1 MSITIFCDYKGRI
14 PAFMPKMTYFYSV
27 FLYFWY
33 VSYILLTCVCHTKC
47 LFLTFFNT
55 KSLFYE
61 TFGISQRFSY
71 TKCLFSLK
79 LIFQFIKLM
88 NKTSRTKSLF
98 YSKIMPSRFFI
109 STRLYCFCY
118 SYSTCEYKF
127 YCMIINHFY
136 VF

>member
-1 MSITIFCDYKGRI
+1 MLHRSIALINIK
-14 PAFMPKMTYFYSV
+14 
-27 FLYFWY
+27 
-33 VSYILLTCVCHTKC
+33 CVCHTKC

-98 YSKIMPSRFFI
+98 LILIHKTSRTKSLFYSKIMPSRFLI